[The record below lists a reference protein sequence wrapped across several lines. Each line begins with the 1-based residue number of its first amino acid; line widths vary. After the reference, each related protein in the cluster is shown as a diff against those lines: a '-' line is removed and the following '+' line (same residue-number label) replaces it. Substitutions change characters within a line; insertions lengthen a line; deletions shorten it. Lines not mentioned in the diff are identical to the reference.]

1 MRKITYLLSLFLMMM
16 GTAMAQT
23 YATPGTEKVLT
34 SENLRALTT
43 ETPIILCPVQN
54 TVYKQWYDGS
64 STTPNGT
71 SGTLVTESNVFLWV
85 PILSDGVATGTG
97 YLKKRTAENDDVAY
111 LQASNITTFGAQN
124 SAQVFYPVTPVHGAT
139 TGITKFNHDNIVSGY
154 DEANLVRLVRGS
166 SEGTTWFNFNGKQY
180 NSGDGIWTA
189 MEVRNAADMQTI
201 VADLANLS
209 NYKAYT
215 LSTSRSDLVANN
227 DGSRIATTNDISGT
241 FDKNNTRYQFALLKN
256 TSGSV
261 YLYSISASK
270 FVNKTGDLV
279 NSPAEP
285 ILFKNGNAAGT
296 FVLYF
301 DASHY
306 INMGGSKQLAI
317 DNWSTADEGNSY
329 TIAPVAEFS
338 PSEELLNSINTVD
351 VTVNFIVG
359 EKTYSSANKRFTL
372 NTAINAET
380 FTTDLN
386 GTYLTYAST
395 DVRTVTAETT
405 EINVTCTVETLPF
418 VVSENF
424 GNATWYL
431 IDMHSND
438 TGAGDVLSGAKN
450 YIWTAT
456 KDASAYT
463 TAEVTLPKYDTK
475 QSATFSD
482 NMLWCFV
489 GDVVDG
495 FVIYNKAAGS
505 EYALAKP
512 ATGNTAVKLAA
523 VGDATPFRIYKSTGI
538 TGATCFKKQGDDHY
552 VNTQA
557 DANKVKMLRGWT
569 DTDGGSSC
577 RFFAPDYYLLNYAA
591 DIPAG
596 PANSLGTA
604 QYFNTEGKFESL
616 NDAITAANANHFD
629 ATATAN
635 LATILT
641 DYVSDEANA
650 TTNATTI
657 TSGGYYRLMNYM
669 YKNYMTSG
677 LNGANNAL
685 WGGLSA
691 TDAPGTAGT
700 IVQITADGD
709 NYKLYAQGLE
719 FGQITDADARL
730 NLTGG
735 GLFTI
740 NNTGNKFTFMD
751 VSTYASEYPTYRAI
765 HQKSDNQIIGWGTD
779 ADASKW
785 YVIPATTLDLPLNA
799 AGDGKSYATTYLPF
813 DGSLSANVK
822 AYIVTVAEGDKAT
835 VSEVR
840 SGVIPANKGVVLVS
854 ETAAS
859 TATLTLGEASP
870 EALLEYTGNKLS
882 GTNPRITIAES
893 AKNDYYIFGNGGNG
907 VGFYHPNSTTLKENR
922 AYLLASAVTA
932 SGSVNGFKL
941 DFGGVNTGIEA
952 AIQADEANATYYDL
966 SGRRVIRP
974 AKGIYVK
981 NGRKVYVK

>member
-1 MRKITYLLSLFLMMM
+1 MRKITYLLSLFLMMV

-34 SENLRALTT
+34 SENLRALAT
-43 ETPIILCPVQN
+43 ETPIILCPVQKDM
-54 TVYKQWYDGS
+54 YKQWYDGN
-64 STTPNGT
+64 STTTYGT

-97 YLKKRTAENDDVAY
+97 YLKKRTAESDDVAY
-111 LQASNITTFGAQN
+111 LQASNITTFGAQGT
-124 SAQVFYPVTPVHGAT
+124 AQVFYPVTPVHGASGNST
-139 TGITKFNHDNIVSGY
+139 AFDHSNIVSGY
-154 DEANLVRLVRGS
+154 NEANLVRLVRGS

-180 NSGDGIWTA
+180 NSGTGIWTA

-201 VADLANLS
+201 IPPVTDLANLS
-209 NYKAYT
+209 NNKAYT
-215 LSTSRSDLVANN
+215 LRTSRSDLVAKI
-227 DGSRIATTNDISGT
+227 GSSRIATTNDISGT
-241 FDKNNTRYQFALLKN
+241 FDENDSQYQFALLKN
-256 TSGSV
+256 TSGSY

-279 NSPAEP
+279 NSPADP
-285 ILFKNGNAAGT
+285 ILFKDGNATGT
-296 FVLYF
+296 FVIYF

-306 INMGGSKQLAI
+306 INIGGDNQLAI
-317 DNWSTADEGNSY
+317 NNWSTADGGNSY
-329 TIAPVAEFS
+329 TITPVAEFS

-395 DVRTVTAETT
+395 NVETVTAETT
-405 EINVTCTVETLPF
+405 TINVTCTAQPLPF
-418 VVSENF
+418 IISENF
-424 GNATWYL
+424 ENAKWYMVN
-431 IDMHSND
+431 MHSNE
-438 TGAGDVLSGAKN
+438 KN
-450 YIWTAT
+450 YMWTAT
-456 KDASAYT
+456 NTNGTNPTLTVVDKGSVYKET
-463 TAEVTLPKYDTK
+463 TAPDDTR
-475 QSATFSD
+475 
-482 NMLWCFV
+482 LWCFV
-489 GDVVDG
+489 GDVCG
-495 FVIYNKAAGS
+495 FKIYNKAVGSAYTMNKTSDGDNAVSWGEAGS
-505 EYALAKP
+505 GTLYHLQK
-512 ATGNTAVKLAA
+512 TASNA
-523 VGDATPFRIYKSTGI
+523 I
-538 TGATCFKKQGDDHY
+538 TNGFCFLPIGHSYYLNHRVENIQ
-552 VNTQA
+552 
-557 DANKVKMLRGWT
+557 GWT
-569 DTDGGSSC
+569 SRDEGSTC
-577 RFFAPDYYLLNYAA
+577 KIFTPDAFLLNYAA
-591 DIPAG
+591 DITAG

-604 QYFNTEGKFESL
+604 QYFNAEGKFENFNS
-616 NDAITAANANHFD
+616 AIAAANANHFD

-641 DYVSDEANA
+641 DYASSDDNA
-650 TTNATTI
+650 TTNAATI
-657 TSGGYYRLMNYM
+657 TSGSYYRLMNCK

-677 LNGANNAL
+677 LDGTTNTL

-700 IVQITADGD
+700 IVKITADED
-709 NYKLYAQGLE
+709 NYKMSAQGLE
-719 FGQITDADARL
+719 FGQITDYDARL

-751 VSTYASEYPTYRAI
+751 VSTCDPAPSAPSYRAI
-765 HQKSDNQIIGWGTD
+765 NQTSDNRILGWETSDD
-779 ADASKW
+779 ATKW
-785 YVIPATTLDLPLNA
+785 YVIPATTLDLTLNTVE
-799 AGDGKSYATTYLPF
+799 GKSYATTYLPF
-813 DGSLSANVK
+813 DVTLPDNVK
-822 AYIVTVAEGDKAT
+822 AYIVTAAEDGKAT
-835 VSEVR
+835 VSEVTD
-840 SGVIPANKGVVLVS
+840 IPANQGVVLVS
-854 ETAAS
+854 ETAAAK
-859 TATLTLGEASP
+859 ATLTLGTAS
-870 EALLEYTGNKLS
+870 ANCTGNKLS
-882 GTNPRITIAES
+882 GTNPRITISE
-893 AKNDYYIFGNGGNG
+893 KNDYYIFGKGKGDDG

-922 AYLLASAVTA
+922 AYLPASAVTA

-952 AIQADEANATYYDL
+952 VIQADEANATYYDL

>member
-1 MRKITYLLSLFLMMM
+1 MRKITYLLSLFLMMV

-23 YATPGTEKVLT
+23 YVTPGTEKVLT

-43 ETPIILCPVQN
+43 ETPIILCPVQKDM
-54 TVYKQWYDGS
+54 YKQWYDGN
-64 STTPNGT
+64 STTTYGT

-97 YLKKRTAENDDVAY
+97 YLKKRTANEDVAY
-111 LQASNITTFGAQN
+111 LQTGNITTFGAQ
-124 SAQVFYPVTPVHGAT
+124 STAQVFYPVTPVHS
-139 TGITKFNHDNIVSGY
+139 TGTGNAVFNHDNIVSGY
-154 DEANLVRLVRGS
+154 DEANLVRLVRDS
-166 SEGTTWFNFNGKQY
+166 SEGATWFNFNGKQY
-180 NSGDGIWTA
+180 NAGPGIWTA
-189 MEVRNAADMQTI
+189 MEVRNAADMQT
-201 VADLANLS
+201 VVTDLANLS

-215 LSTSRSDLVANN
+215 LSTSRSDLVAKS

-241 FDKNNTRYQFALLKN
+241 FDKNDSHYQFALLKN
-256 TSGSV
+256 TSGE
-261 YLYSISASK
+261 YFLYSISASK

-301 DASHY
+301 DETHY
-306 INMGGSKQLAI
+306 INMGGSKQLII
-317 DNWSTADEGNSY
+317 DSWSTADGGNSY
-329 TIAPVAEFS
+329 TIAPVAD
-338 PSEELLNSINTVD
+338 IADMVD
-351 VTVNFIVG
+351 NVTVNFIVDG
-359 EKTYSSANKRFTL
+359 KHYSSVTKSFL
-372 NTAINAET
+372 INTAINAEK
-380 FTTDLN
+380 FTMDLK

-395 DVRTVTAETT
+395 DVETVTAETT
-405 EINVTCTVETLPF
+405 TINVTCTAQTPF
-418 VVSENF
+418 VVSESF
-424 GNATWYL
+424 ENAKWYL

-438 TGAGDVLSGAKN
+438 SGDISTGAKN
-450 YIWTAT
+450 YLWTAT
-456 KDASAYT
+456 TDASAYN

-475 QSATFSD
+475 QTAAFDD
-482 NMLWCFV
+482 NMLWCFM
-489 GDVVDG
+489 GDVADG

-505 EYALAKP
+505 EYALSKP

-523 VGDATPFRIYKSTGI
+523 VGEATPFRIYESTYI
-538 TGATCFKKQGDDHY
+538 TGATCFKKQGDDYY

-557 DANKVKMLRGWT
+557 DESTGNVKVLRGWN

-577 RFFAPDYYLLNYAA
+577 RIFAPDHYLLNYAA
-591 DIPAG
+591 DMPAG

-616 NDAITAANANHFD
+616 NDAIAAANADHLS

-635 LATILT
+635 LEAILA
-641 DYVSDEANA
+641 DYTSDPANA
-650 TTNATTI
+650 TPNAATI
-657 TSGGYYRLMNYM
+657 TDGGYYRLMNCQ

-677 LNGANNAL
+677 LDGATNTL

-700 IVQITADGD
+700 IVKITADGE

-719 FGQITDADARL
+719 FGQIKDYNARL

-740 NNTGNKFTFMD
+740 NNTGNKYTFMD
-751 VSTYASEYPTYRAI
+751 VSTCDPAPTYPSYRAI
-765 HQKSDNQIIGWGTD
+765 HQAAGNPIIGWETG
-779 ADASKW
+779 ADATKW
-785 YVIPATTLDLPLNA
+785 YLIPAKTLNQPLNTVE
-799 AGDGKSYATTYLPF
+799 GKYYATTYLPF
-813 DGSLSANVK
+813 DVTLPADVK
-822 AYIVTVAEGDKAT
+822 AYIVTAAKDGKAT
-835 VSEVR
+835 ISEVAN
-840 SGVIPANKGVVLVS
+840 IPAGQGVVLVS

-859 TATLTLGEASP
+859 KATLTLGTAS
-870 EALLEYTGNKLS
+870 ANCTDNILS
-882 GTNPRITIAES
+882 GTNPRLTIEES
-893 AKNDYYIFGNGGNG
+893 EKSNYYIFGNGGAG

-922 AYLLASAVTA
+922 AFLPASVVTG
-932 SGSVNGFKL
+932 SGSGVNGFKL

-952 AIQADEANATYYDL
+952 VIQADEANATYYDL